1 MLFKTKNT
9 YRSICGYIIG
19 LGILSLV
26 ASCGD
31 KAGGSDKKVFRLN
44 FSSGTLESMDPA
56 FAKELFIM
64 WTVHMIYNTLVETD
78 EQLHIVPS
86 LAKNW
91 EISDDG
97 LCYTFHIRTDVYFQ
111 DNEAFRGGKGRK
123 MTAHDIAYSFT
134 RITDPQ
140 TASPGAWIFNER
152 VAQAHGFEAP
162 DDSTFIIHLAKP
174 FRPLLHM
181 LGMPYCSIVPHEAIA
196 MYGKDFR
203 AHPCGTG
210 PFAYKYWDE
219 GNSLVLYKNPNYWE
233 IDSSGKRLPYI
244 DAVQASFYDSKSTEF
259 LLFLQHKL
267 DWVNGVDASFKDLIL
282 SKDGEVKPEYKNK
295 FKLSKKTYFNTE
307 YIGFMLDSS
316 LLQEG
321 NGATKNLLVRQAIN
335 YAIDR
340 RKIIRYFR
348 NGLASAAL
356 QGFIPKGMPGY
367 DSSATYG
374 YNYEPAKAQE
384 LLAKA
389 GFPGGKGLAPISII
403 SPPNWA
409 DILNFIVSEL
419 KDVGIRANVAIT
431 QANIVKQQMG
441 RCKAAAFRAQWIA
454 DYPDAETYLVCFD
467 SKFPAPPN
475 YTRFSDT
482 NYDNWYNRCLNAP
495 DSLRYIYYRKM
506 DSLAMSKAPVVP
518 IYYDMLLHFT
528 QNNIKGLRSTPMN
541 IIDLKHVKIE
551 D

>member
-1 MLFKTKNT
+1 MGQQK
-9 YRSICGYIIG
+9 
-19 LGILSLV
+19 
-26 ASCGD
+26 
-31 KAGGSDKKVFRLN
+31 
-44 FSSGTLESMDPA
+44 
-56 FAKELFIM
+56 
-64 WTVHMIYNTLVETD
+64 
-78 EQLHIVPS
+78 
-86 LAKNW
+86 
-91 EISDDG
+91 
-97 LCYTFHIRTDVYFQ
+97 
-111 DNEAFRGGKGRK
+111 
-123 MTAHDIAYSFT
+123 
-134 RITDPQ
+134 
-140 TASPGAWIFNER
+140 IF
-152 VAQAHGFEAP
+152 
-162 DDSTFIIHLAKP
+162 
-174 FRPLLHM
+174 
-181 LGMPYCSIVPHEAIA
+181 
-196 MYGKDFR
+196 
-203 AHPCGTG
+203 
-210 PFAYKYWDE
+210 
-219 GNSLVLYKNPNYWE
+219 
-233 IDSSGKRLPYI
+233 
-244 DAVQASFYDSKSTEF
+244 
-259 LLFLQHKL
+259 
-267 DWVNGVDASFKDLIL
+267 
-282 SKDGEVKPEYKNK
+282 
-295 FKLSKKTYFNTE
+295 
-307 YIGFMLDSS
+307 
-316 LLQEG
+316 
-321 NGATKNLLVRQAIN
+321 
-335 YAIDR
+335 
-340 RKIIRYFR
+340 RYFR